1 MSVAVG
7 VIRDCGTVRGHFGE
21 LGPRQV
27 VRVFLLYQSGSDKN
41 SKRPASCLK
50 IGKRGG
56 IDAAVGV
63 VKCDGN
69 DLLVSLLRPA

>member
-7 VIRDCGTVRGHFGE
+7 VIRDSCTVHGHFGE

-27 VRVFLLYQSGSDKN
+27 VRVFLFYQSGRHKN

-50 IGKRGG
+50 IGKCGA

-63 VKCDGN
+63 VKCDGY
-69 DLLVSLLRPA
+69 DLVVILLSLA

>member
-27 VRVFLLYQSGSDKN
+27 VRVFFLYQSGRDKN
-41 SKRPASCLK
+41 SKRQFS
-50 IGKRGG
+50 
-56 IDAAVGV
+56 
-63 VKCDGN
+63 N
-69 DLLVSLLRPA
+69 